1 MVIKY
6 DMPNHW
12 IKYDPL
18 GIVKELTEAKAAV
31 LSLTS
36 IPFQRSWA
44 DALQEIELKRE
55 VAGTS
60 KIEGADFTEKEF
72 EEAVT
77 GKTAESSLTRSQ
89 KQARAAINTYRW
101 LAQIRRDVSIS
112 EDLIHD
118 IHCRIVTGC
127 DDDHCAP
134 GVLRGQDQNV
144 IFGRPP
150 HRGAAGGAECMSAF
164 KRLCEA
170 LNQEF
175 RAHDGLVQALSV
187 HYHLGAIHPYQ
198 DGNGRTARALEAL
211 LLKKVDLKDTLF
223 ISMSNYYYDEKD
235 AYLAT
240 LSQVSS
246 AGHDLTSFLKFGL
259 TGIAT
264 QSHRLLRE
272 IRAHVSRSL
281 YRDMMGQMYGRLL
294 STRKRALA
302 KRQLSILEKLLDRDS
317 PTNVEDLQKELSNEY
332 GPLKATN
339 KAFIRDMNNLLHLR
353 AVDINKAPHPLPGRT
368 FLSQYSAWVRL
379 EWPMEITETQFYEEM
394 KKMPRAKTRLMP
406 W

>member
-187 HYHLGAIHPYQ
+187 HYHL
-198 DGNGRTARALEAL
+198 
-211 LLKKVDLKDTLF
+211 
-223 ISMSNYYYDEKD
+223 
-235 AYLAT
+235 
-240 LSQVSS
+240 
-246 AGHDLTSFLKFGL
+246 
-259 TGIAT
+259 
-264 QSHRLLRE
+264 
-272 IRAHVSRSL
+272 
-281 YRDMMGQMYGRLL
+281 
-294 STRKRALA
+294 
-302 KRQLSILEKLLDRDS
+302 
-317 PTNVEDLQKELSNEY
+317 
-332 GPLKATN
+332 
-339 KAFIRDMNNLLHLR
+339 
-353 AVDINKAPHPLPGRT
+353 
-368 FLSQYSAWVRL
+368 
-379 EWPMEITETQFYEEM
+379 
-394 KKMPRAKTRLMP
+394 
-406 W
+406 